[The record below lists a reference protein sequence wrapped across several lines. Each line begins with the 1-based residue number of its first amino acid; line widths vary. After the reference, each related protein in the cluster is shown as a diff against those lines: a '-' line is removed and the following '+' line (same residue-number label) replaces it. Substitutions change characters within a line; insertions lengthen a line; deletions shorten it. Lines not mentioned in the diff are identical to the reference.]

1 MRTLYLFEGR
11 YSAALITFPS
21 GEGGPL
27 AVDEV
32 KFDYSNISQPHPS
45 CFASHLSRLRAR
57 APLGK
62 TILNRFLTLSV
73 SLRYPKGEAY

>member
-1 MRTLYLFEGR
+1 MGEGSSR
-11 YSAALITFPS
+11 VASLVEDDTVVDTDACLLTFPF

-45 CFASHLSRLRAR
+45 CFASHLSRLRWM
-57 APLGK
+57 
-62 TILNRFLTLSV
+62 NLTF
-73 SLRYPKGEAY
+73 PFGEG